1 MVALAMSLV
10 VSLVVSTLASEATP
24 ARSNGIAYIRLAPS
38 THSTT
43 VCASKSDVT
52 GAVLGV
58 VLGVVLGAEVR
69 RHVGDDAR
77 ARRHRWR
84 RMASK
89 GLVHALR
96 PISERLTI
104 SAHLG
109 H

>member
-52 GAVLGV
+52 CEVTCDVLGAVLGAVLGV
-58 VLGVVLGAEVR
+58 ISSAC
-69 RHVGDDAR
+69 
-77 ARRHRWR
+77 ARRAAVAAMP
-84 RMASK
+84 RM
-89 GLVHALR
+89 
-96 PISERLTI
+96 TI
-104 SAHLG
+104 TCMQ
-109 H
+109 

>member
-52 GAVLGV
+52 CDVTCDVLGAVLGV
-58 VLGVVLGAEVR
+58 VLGVVLGAVLGA
-69 RHVGDDAR
+69 VLGVISSAC
-77 ARRHRWR
+77 ARRAAVAAMP
-84 RMASK
+84 RM
-89 GLVHALR
+89 
-96 PISERLTI
+96 TI
-104 SAHLG
+104 TCMQ
-109 H
+109 

>member
-1 MVALAMSLV
+1 MRLCGLGAVLGV
-10 VSLVVSTLASEATP
+10 VL
-24 ARSNGIAYIRLAPS
+24 
-38 THSTT
+38 
-43 VCASKSDVT
+43 

-89 GLVHALR
+89 VLVHALR